1 MLIQKEAP
9 HWLEIVKVR
18 LDWIQKE
25 RKSSR
30 SMKWYFPS
38 RIVLTKCVENL
49 SKCNLIFFLSIKIEK
64 HGVKNVFGPRPKAEG
79 RNHSRLHVFQSR
91 YSRKIIKFHE
101 DWFSHTLSQNNAW
114 RRMLFRIFWFF
125 HTSLRS
131 ILPHF
136 PLFPT
141 FSPKFLLFS
150 NLQYFSY
157 VWVVLYDT

>member
-1 MLIQKEAP
+1 MP
-9 HWLEIVKVR
+9 FVWSNHKVTGSTWPVPKT
-18 LDWIQKE
+18 WIQ
-25 RKSSR
+25 
-30 SMKWYFPS
+30 WYFPS

-91 YSRKIIKFHE
+91 YSRKIIKFHA

-125 HTSLRS
+125 HTSDRS
-131 ILPHF
+131 ILHHF
-136 PLFPT
+136 PLFPAVFPQ
-141 FSPKFLLFS
+141 FSHVFL
-150 NLQYFSY
+150 
-157 VWVVLYDT
+157 

>member
-1 MLIQKEAP
+1 MVNYFSK
-9 HWLEIVKVR
+9 KN
-18 LDWIQKE
+18 
-25 RKSSR
+25 
-30 SMKWYFPS
+30 WYFPS

-91 YSRKIIKFHE
+91 YSRKIIKFHA

-136 PLFPT
+136 PLFPL
-141 FSPKFLLFS
+141 FSPNFSMNSCNFLIFNISLK
-150 NLQYFSY
+150 NCTEWPID
-157 VWVVLYDT
+157 VAVN

>member
-1 MLIQKEAP
+1 MFCKIRRIL
-9 HWLEIVKVR
+9 VKSQENFFHDTSG
-18 LDWIQKE
+18 LWKC
-25 RKSSR
+25 
-30 SMKWYFPS
+30 YFPS
-38 RIVLTKCVENL
+38 RIVH
-49 SKCNLIFFLSIKIEK
+49 SKCEKNFFKYNSSFFLGIKIEK

-91 YSRKIIKFHE
+91 YSRKIIKFHA

-141 FSPKFLLFS
+141 ISPNFKINSCNFPIFNFSLKS
-150 NLQYFSY
+150 CT
-157 VWVVLYDT
+157 VWPIDITV